1 MKTAVL
7 ELIGQCLKTPTKQSR
22 RQILR
27 SGFALAAATSWNGWG
42 SVRSI
47 GSIGSGASSSN
58 SESAASGSGN
68 PQLVPSGPMTVASLT
83 VTTLAAGSIG
93 PAFAGLSY
101 EKAALQWSF
110 FSASNNVAIGLFRG
124 LGTSVLRLGGSS
136 VDQSVW
142 TPNGAG
148 RTYLQVAPSDVASLA
163 AFVRAAGWQCLYGIN
178 LGGAATGA
186 TTPAL
191 AAAEVAYAVEQFGS
205 SLLGIEIG
213 NEPDAYGNPGNF
225 FAGNWSLA
233 DYLALWGQFRSAI
246 LASTPGVA
254 ITGPAASY
262 NVSNWTIPFGQA
274 VAPEGEITLLT
285 QHYYR
290 ASGQAP
296 TSTAALLITPDT
308 ALVAELSVL
317 QAGAKSIGVPYR
329 MAECNSFYGGGATGV
344 SNSYASS
351 LWVIDFLFNC
361 AHAGSVGTNLH
372 GGGNSAGYTPIADA
386 NGVVMDV
393 RPEYYGILFFTL
405 AGPGTLYA
413 TQLSAGSLNVTAY
426 AVLAPTGDLNLVIVN
441 KDQLQNLQ
449 LTVQLPQSASSA
461 SLVEMT
467 QLSAGAASP
476 ALTAIQGVT
485 IQGASVNLGTP
496 FSAGAGYTLTTNGSQ
511 LNCYVPALSAV
522 LIQIVPPPPGPTL
535 VSAYVVGKGGATT
548 IVLGGTL
555 QFTAYGKYSDGSVA
569 SLPDAHGNT
578 VTGWNTS
585 NHAVAKISTLGHAT
599 ALSLGPVYIEAT
611 VGTLSASPC
620 KVTVV
625 AAPH

>member
-1 MKTAVL
+1 MPEDTNKTTVL
-7 ELIGQCLKTPTKQSR
+7 KPVKMPFCLSR
-22 RQILR
+22 RQILQ
-27 SGFALAAATSWNGWG
+27 SGFALAAATSLNGWG
-42 SVRSI
+42 SI
-47 GSIGSGASSSN
+47 GSIRSGASSSGSN
-58 SESAASGSGN
+58 AESAASGSDN

-83 VTTLAAGSIG
+83 VSATAAGSIG

-101 EKAALQWSF
+101 EKMAVQWSF
-110 FSASNNVAIGLFRG
+110 FEAANLVGISLFQG
-124 LGTSVLRLGGSS
+124 LGPSVLRIGGSS
-136 VDQSVW
+136 VDEFVW

-148 RTYLQVAPSDVASLA
+148 RTYLEVAPSDVASLA
-163 AFVRAAGWQCLYGIN
+163 AFVKAAGWRCLYGIN

-191 AAAEVAYAVEQFGS
+191 AAAEVACAVEQFGS

-213 NEPDAYGNPGNF
+213 NEPDVWGDAGFY

-246 LASTPGVA
+246 LATTPGVP

-262 NVSNWTIPFGQA
+262 NVSTWTIPYGKA
-274 VAPEGEITLLT
+274 VGPEGEISSLT

-290 ASGQAP
+290 ANSQSP
-296 TSTAALLITPDT
+296 TSTAAFLVTPDS

-329 MAECNSFYGGGATGV
+329 MAECNSYYDGGASGI
-344 SNSYASS
+344 SNSYASA

-361 AHAGSVGTNLH
+361 AQGGSVGVNLH
-372 GGGNSAGYTPIADA
+372 GGGNSDGYTPIADW
-386 NGVVMDV
+386 NGVVQDA

-426 AVLAPTGDLNLVIVN
+426 AVAGPTGNLNLVIVN
-441 KDQLQNLQ
+441 KDPLQNLQ
-449 LTVQLPQSASSA
+449 LTVQLPQSANSA
-461 SLVEMT
+461 TLMEMT

-476 ALTAIQGVT
+476 SLTAIDGVA
-485 IQGASVNLGTP
+485 IQGAGVILGSP
-496 FSAGAGYTLTTNGSQ
+496 LAAGAPYTLIANGTQ

-522 LIQIVPPPPGPTL
+522 LIQVVPTPAGPTL
-535 VSAYVVGKGGATT
+535 VSAYVATKGGATT

-555 QFTAYGKYSDGSVA
+555 QFTAYGNYSDGSVA
-569 SLPDAHGNT
+569 SLPDAYGNT
-578 VTGWNTS
+578 VTLWNTS
-585 NHAVAKISTLGHAT
+585 NHAIAKISTLGHAT
-599 ALSLGPVYIEAT
+599 AMGLGPVYIEAT
-611 VGTLSASPC
+611 IGTLTASPC
-620 KVTVV
+620 EVTVI
-625 AAPH
+625 AASP